1 MLRAAEA
8 APPLHKSRLFVRPRP
23 RLPRVV
29 FEPLFQES
37 YEITTLLSNF
47 CITASSPSIPRKLER
62 SLSAQSV
69 RRHWTL
75 GTRCTWYATTRPTT
89 TVIGKAQSERKVG
102 APRMLPFWKRRE
114 MGCFS
119 FPLSF
124 QDHHRTQDLHLA
136 CSRRVVR
143 RELEQRRRVLQSRVP
158 DR

>member
-8 APPLHKSRLFVRPRP
+8 APPLHKSRLFVRV
-23 RLPRVV
+23 RVRVYLV

-119 FPLSF
+119 FPISF

-143 RELEQRRRVLQSRVP
+143 RELEQKRRVLQSRVP